1 MMILPQQDGVC
12 ALAFYDDL
20 IYWQLDELFVET
32 CCAAAVKAKREQVLM
47 DMEDTAAK
55 LQRDAELVFRD
66 DRVGGMQEKLFYTM
80 EDEDSSLLANVVS
93 KTSLAFVIISTVVMC
108 LETVGSLQGAELQK
122 FLIFKVLNGLKKQ
135 ILGQKYQKLYLEGF
149 FKEKCHCT
157 TKQVAFWAH
166 FNNYSD
172 IFLQNSLQDTIFC
185 NFALKFA
192 SYAHLIL

>member
-1 MMILPQQDGVC
+1 
-12 ALAFYDDL
+12 
-20 IYWQLDELFVET
+20 
-32 CCAAAVKAKREQVLM
+32 M

-135 ILGQKYQKLYLEGF
+135 ILGQKYQKLYLEGCF
-149 FKEKCHCT
+149 EEKCHCMQLLKCAQKT
-157 TKQVAFWAH
+157 TCFVLYLYTQLFDNFTLIYLSHLRH
-166 FNNYSD
+166 FATLPLGP
-172 IFLQNSLQDTIFC
+172 I
-185 NFALKFA
+185 
-192 SYAHLIL
+192 LIMG